1 MTLQL
6 ADRSVKY
13 PRGVLEDVLVRID
26 TFVFPVD
33 FVVLDTEP
41 VRNVSSQI
49 PIIFGRPFLA
59 MIDTTRKVKSGVI
72 TLVFGNLTLN
82 VKIFSN
88 PRPEELEEDE
98 EMNFIEVVTE

>member
-1 MTLQL
+1 MLQL

-33 FVVLDTEP
+33 FVVLDTEL

-49 PIIFGRPFLA
+49 LVIFERPFLA
-59 MIDTTRKVKSGVI
+59 TINATIKVRSWVM
-72 TLVFGNLTLN
+72 TPVFGNMTLN
-82 VKIFSN
+82 LKIFSN
-88 PRPEELEEDE
+88 PRPEEVEDE
-98 EMNFIEVVTE
+98 ETNSLEVVAE